1 MVRVLPWTGLVGKL
15 NTVGINLQD
24 AYNVGVCGA
33 HHMKSYLIK
42 RMINVRREMLGL
54 VEVCHYSRNDAVRKK
69 KNITSLHRINTHKTT
84 SEACVQ
90 VECLCAII
98 YRVSQMSL
106 YIREIKH
113 LLAKLSFS

>member
-69 KNITSLHRINTHKTT
+69 KKHHITTPDQHSQNNIRSMCTGRMFMCNNLQGVPNVSIHKGN
-84 SEACVQ
+84 
-90 VECLCAII
+90 
-98 YRVSQMSL
+98 
-106 YIREIKH
+106 
-113 LLAKLSFS
+113 